1 MLKSDETKMEAT
13 NIVVTAFKI
22 GDAVRILPECQKDTK
37 GTIIF
42 DADRMKELI
51 VIDVLRDNTYIIA
64 MENSK
69 YFVKATDVTL
79 AKNVK

>member
-1 MLKSDETKMEAT
+1 MLKSEETKT
-13 NIVVTAFKI
+13 VSTVVTAFKI

-42 DADRMKELI
+42 DGDRMKDLI
-51 VIDVLRDNTYIIA
+51 VIDALKDNTYIIA

-69 YFVKATDVTL
+69 YFVKATDITL
-79 AKNVK
+79 AKNAK